1 MVLRIH
7 AHRVRQIAGSHRVEY
22 EPRGNRKVRTTG
34 NVVGRIRRAE
44 HRKDLLV
51 SCESIS
57 SNKYTDGNKSEL
69 IEAKE
74 LPTQGD
80 AMVAGVDPIDYINQQ
95 LQDILKPPE
104 TEDYLAV
111 RLYRS

>member
-1 MVLRIH
+1 MNLPIPVG
-7 AHRVRQIAGSHRVEY
+7 QIAGNRLVEY
-22 EPRGNRKVRTTG
+22 EARGNRKIRTSG
-34 NVVGRIRRAE
+34 NVVGRIRSAE
-44 HRKDLLV
+44 HRKEPLV
-51 SCESIS
+51 SSEPVLS
-57 SNKYTDGNKSEL
+57 SNYTDGCKSEL

-111 RLYRS
+111 RSTD